1 MPSHTPRR
9 TRASASRAAS
19 STSPTGADTGA
30 GSEPGRRDLDRS
42 GHGPADAA
50 IPVPRLE
57 LRRLGDEVALA
68 LRAVTEARASR
79 DAMDALALVTVAIE
93 QLTATQHELVDVL
106 LDHGHTWSEVGDAL
120 STSPAAAERRFPR
133 RHR

>member
-1 MPSHTPRR
+1 M
-9 TRASASRAAS
+9 S
-19 STSPTGADTGA
+19 SIR
-30 GSEPGRRDLDRS
+30 PGRPDPPDLDRS
-42 GHGPADAA
+42 GYGPAAAA

-93 QLTATQHELVDVL
+93 QLTATQHELVNVL
-106 LDHGHTWSEVGDAL
+106 LDHGHTWSEVGEAL

-133 RHR
+133 RTRRARRQRET